1 MVSEMIK
8 PVSLHYI
15 ISSVRPINA
24 LISIKTAFTIC
35 TFTMDQL
42 GTFNVKKVVIRE
54 LAVLLNFME
63 SFSIFQRVVLDGQLQ
78 LSVCRIALTSWISSC
93 SRLFHEITFGSTYC
107 RLTKDGDLLV
117 NIVKRW
123 GAEEPNSFLNN

>member
-1 MVSEMIK
+1 MIK

-24 LISIKTAFTIC
+24 LISIKTAFMIC

-78 LSVCRIALTSWISSC
+78 LSVCRIALTS
-93 SRLFHEITFGSTYC
+93 
-107 RLTKDGDLLV
+107 
-117 NIVKRW
+117 
-123 GAEEPNSFLNN
+123 